1 MTFKKKFI
9 EEMAKISGRAEQGQ
23 YSAEP
28 QWKMVVKSKLKDTKK
43 IAEVG
48 DYVIYLHE
56 DDMFY
61 LTNATLDYLGFI
73 EVRKTDKS
81 DTFKI
86 AYTNSNISGGFYK
99 MMFDAIFGS
108 GVKELWS
115 DVSLSSNALKSYQN
129 MVKKGSFNIQVITR
143 DGEYMKFTKK
153 ALTAEDFNRIS
164 IKPL

>member
-1 MTFKKKFI
+1 
-9 EEMAKISGRAEQGQ
+9 MAKITGKAEQGE

-43 IAEVG
+43 IAEIG

-61 LTNATLDYLGFI
+61 LTNANLDYLGFI

-81 DTFKI
+81 DTLRI

-99 MMFDAIFGS
+99 TMFDAIFGS

-115 DVSLSSNALKSYQN
+115 DVSLSSNAVKAYQN
-129 MVKKGSFNIQVITR
+129 MVKKGSFNIQVISK

-153 ALTAEDFNRIS
+153 ALTADELNRVS
-164 IKPL
+164 IKP